1 MLSVPYALY
10 AGSTYVSVSP
20 TGDTLTVGEQSV
32 IVPGI
37 SAANYPTQISGCT
50 NALSCNYDS
59 AASRDDGSCLIQ
71 GATCDDGNT
80 STSNDIINS
89 SCVCSG
95 INNFSIGQSFEGG
108 KIVYIF
114 QPGDLMYV
122 PGEVH
127 GIIAAI
133 MDIGLYRFGCYDVS
147 ILGADA
153 TGIGYGLQN
162 TLDIEN
168 HPSVYGSGC
177 HLLGILVAAHACSE
191 LVLNGFSDWFLPSA
205 NELYQLYLAKDLI
218 GGFTNSEYWSSSELQ
233 AITSWTVSFGDGTVT
248 GFTLKST
255 LYNVRPIRYF

>member
-1 MLSVPYALY
+1 
-10 AGSTYVSVSP
+10 
-20 TGDTLTVGEQSV
+20 
-32 IVPGI
+32 
-37 SAANYPTQISGCT
+37 
-50 NALSCNYDS
+50 
-59 AASRDDGSCLIQ
+59 
-71 GATCDDGNT
+71 
-80 STSNDIINS
+80 
-89 SCVCSG
+89 
-95 INNFSIGQSFEGG
+95 
-108 KIVYIF
+108 
-114 QPGDLMYV
+114 
-122 PGEVH
+122 
-127 GIIAAI
+127 